1 LSPNKFPDILPDIII
16 EIAIMNTS
24 QQRAIEDYRKRL
36 KERGLVRLEIQVLE
50 PDAPLIRQITK
61 VLRGD
66 PLHAAKIR
74 TQLHQIVGTEQK
86 HGLKVLLASAPL
98 EGIDLSRSQDR
109 GRDVDL

>member
-1 LSPNKFPDILPDIII
+1 
-16 EIAIMNTS
+16 MNTS

-36 KERGLVRLEIQVLE
+36 KERGLVRLEVQVLE

-66 PLHAAKIR
+66 PLHATKIR
-74 TQLHQIVGTEQK
+74 ARLRQIIGTEQK

-98 EGIDLSRSQDR
+98 EGIDLSRPRDR